1 MKAPTIF
8 INILSLASLYLA
20 VSCNEEE
27 QHDQTVSTILA
38 TIEQSSTRTALDGP
52 DADGVYKTI
61 WSSDDAIAVF
71 SGSNAASE
79 FKLTSG
85 ANTNTAEFEGNAASD
100 NMVAIYPY
108 SIVKG
113 RTGSTI
119 SVTLPEVQEYVSG
132 NIPQGAYP
140 MAAVSDGAVLPF
152 YNLCSVLRLRMFGE
166 LTVKS
171 ITFTPNDATVKTS
184 GNATVNAGD
193 KMLTM
198 SGDANSTVKLNC
210 ANGVKLTRTSTDF
223 LMAVPAQKYTGG
235 FTITI
240 STDQGA
246 VVKAVKSDVT
256 LSRSV
261 LYPIKAFE
269 CKIEQSKDNIVFDDA
284 NFKAYMIKNFDTDGD
299 GEISYEEALAITMID
314 VDTDN
319 IESLAGIEH
328 MANLTELNCEG
339 PFVMSG
345 YEPEEGRGKLK
356 TLDVSKNTKLT
367 KLYCGFNQFSS
378 LDLTSNV
385 LLERLRCAGNDLNN
399 LDVSK
404 NTELTR
410 LTAYNNHLSSIDV
423 SYNTKLEVID
433 LSNNQI
439 KSIDISKNESLATFN
454 CDDNLLTELDPS
466 NNQKLTNIY
475 CSNNNLSSINVR
487 KNQKLAKLV
496 IIGNSIPQI
505 DLRNNSELTHLF
517 CEKNKI
523 SELDLSNNTKLRQLT
538 VNDNSLSSLTVN
550 CCPEIKTLNANNNLI
565 KEMDIS
571 ELTSLSDFYCS
582 GNPLETLYVFDG
594 QIDALFEKE
603 IPSTT
608 KIVVKG
614 TEPGEDEVFTVTPTL
629 FDIDG
634 YEQDITM
641 TVTANISYSIDSQPE
656 WISKK
661 SDNSGVYTFTV
672 SANTTSSSRRGE
684 IIFKNANNS
693 FLTVTVKQRIQ
704 TYTSSDYSQDGQ
716 VTRIHSATVGKGIDV
731 VFVGDAFA
739 DKDQDL
745 FNKYVELGKE
755 AFFTEEPFRST
766 MNRFNIYRIGS
777 VSKNG
782 IITQEGGDTKFSA
795 QFGQG
800 TYVGG
805 DNNLVNS
812 FVKASIPSVDLT
824 KTIIFVIINKAKY
837 AGTCHM
843 FSNNQAVCYVP
854 LCRNENEYA
863 QTLRHEGCGHGFGK
877 LADEYF
883 YDSMGRIPDD
893 EVSELK
899 KWKGFAYGF
908 HENVDL
914 TSDPNTILWSKFISD
929 SRYSGK
935 VGVHEGGYTYP
946 YGVYRPTHNSIMR
959 YNTGGFNAP
968 SREAIY
974 KKIMKFSEGDAWT
987 YDYETFVAFD
997 APARSAK
1004 AVTRAAAQCAA
1015 VDKANFIPLAPPV
1028 MVMVDK

>member
-1 MKAPTIF
+1 MKASTIF

-27 QHDQTVSTILA
+27 QHGQTVRTILA

-71 SGSNAASE
+71 SGNNAASE

-132 NIPQGAYP
+132 NIPQGSYP
-140 MAAVSDGAVLPF
+140 MAAVSDGSVLPF
-152 YNLCSVLRLRMFGE
+152 YNLCSVLRLRMFGD
-166 LTVKS
+166 LTVNS

-198 SGDANSTVKLNC
+198 SGDAKSTVRLNC

-223 LMAVPAQKYTGG
+223 LMVVPAQKYTGG

-269 CKIEQSKDNIVFDDA
+269 CKIEQSKDNIVFEDA

-423 SYNTKLEVID
+423 SNNTKLEVID

-550 CCPEIKTLNANNNLI
+550 CCPEIEILNANNNLI

-571 ELTSLSDFYCS
+571 ELIALKYFDCIR
-582 GNPLETLYVFDG
+582 NPLETLYIFEG
-594 QIDALFEKE
+594 QIDALTEIN
-603 IPSTT
+603 IPSNT

-614 TEPGEDEVFTVTPTL
+614 SEDPDDPEDWAGKEFWHKSLGMRFTATWCGYCPMMATSFASAISQYPNRIELLNLHPTSSNLGFNGTSKLENIFKITSFPTGMIDYRSSIANYSNSNYTTKVILNAVKETESNYPVKTGISFSSSVSGNTLNLNVKLYIKEKGDYKVTAVLLEDNIIGYQNGGGNSYNHSGIARVAFTNITGDEVSTS
-629 FDIDG
+629 
-634 YEQDITM
+634 E
-641 TVTANISYSIDSQPE
+641 
-656 WISKK
+656 
-661 SDNSGVYTFTV
+661 DNKT
-672 SANTTSSSRRGE
+672 
-684 IIFKNANNS
+684 
-693 FLTVTVKQRIQ
+693 
-704 TYTSSDYSQDGQ
+704 
-716 VTRIHSATVGKGIDV
+716 
-731 VFVGDAFA
+731 
-739 DKDQDL
+739 
-745 FNKYVELGKE
+745 
-755 AFFTEEPFRST
+755 
-766 MNRFNIYRIGS
+766 
-777 VSKNG
+777 VSKNYTATIPSSCDKNNLRVLVYVLRQYG
-782 IITQEGGDTKFSA
+782 SQTIIRTADYGDYYVDNAISAAVGTTQDLVFSDGTVYGGNEDTKD
-795 QFGQG
+795 
-800 TYVGG
+800 GG
-805 DNNLVNS
+805 E
-812 FVKASIPSVDLT
+812 I
-824 KTIIFVIINKAKY
+824 
-837 AGTCHM
+837 
-843 FSNNQAVCYVP
+843 
-854 LCRNENEYA
+854 
-863 QTLRHEGCGHGFGK
+863 TLK
-877 LADEYF
+877 
-883 YDSMGRIPDD
+883 
-893 EVSELK
+893 
-899 KWKGFAYGF
+899 
-908 HENVDL
+908 
-914 TSDPNTILWSKFISD
+914 
-929 SRYSGK
+929 
-935 VGVHEGGYTYP
+935 
-946 YGVYRPTHNSIMR
+946 
-959 YNTGGFNAP
+959 
-968 SREAIY
+968 
-974 KKIMKFSEGDAWT
+974 
-987 YDYETFVAFD
+987 
-997 APARSAK
+997 
-1004 AVTRAAAQCAA
+1004 
-1015 VDKANFIPLAPPV
+1015 
-1028 MVMVDK
+1028 

>member
-1 MKAPTIF
+1 M
-8 INILSLASLYLA
+8 IL
-20 VSCNEEE
+20 
-27 QHDQTVSTILA
+27 T
-38 TIEQSSTRTALDGP
+38 
-52 DADGVYKTI
+52 
-61 WSSDDAIAVF
+61 
-71 SGSNAASE
+71 
-79 FKLTSG
+79 
-85 ANTNTAEFEGNAASD
+85 
-100 NMVAIYPY
+100 
-108 SIVKG
+108 
-113 RTGSTI
+113 
-119 SVTLPEVQEYVSG
+119 
-132 NIPQGAYP
+132 
-140 MAAVSDGAVLPF
+140 
-152 YNLCSVLRLRMFGE
+152 
-166 LTVKS
+166 
-171 ITFTPNDATVKTS
+171 
-184 GNATVNAGD
+184 
-193 KMLTM
+193 
-198 SGDANSTVKLNC
+198 
-210 ANGVKLTRTSTDF
+210 
-223 LMAVPAQKYTGG
+223 
-235 FTITI
+235 
-240 STDQGA
+240 
-246 VVKAVKSDVT
+246 
-256 LSRSV
+256 
-261 LYPIKAFE
+261 
-269 CKIEQSKDNIVFDDA
+269 
-284 NFKAYMIKNFDTDGD
+284 
-299 GEISYEEALAITMID
+299 
-314 VDTDN
+314 
-319 IESLAGIEH
+319 
-328 MANLTELNCEG
+328 
-339 PFVMSG
+339 
-345 YEPEEGRGKLK
+345 
-356 TLDVSKNTKLT
+356 
-367 KLYCGFNQFSS
+367 
-378 LDLTSNV
+378 
-385 LLERLRCAGNDLNN
+385 

-550 CCPEIKTLNANNNLI
+550 CCPEIEILNANNNLI

-571 ELTSLSDFYCS
+571 ELTSLFDFYCS

-594 QIDALFEKE
+594 QIDAINNKE

>member
-1 MKAPTIF
+1 MKASTIF

-27 QHDQTVSTILA
+27 QHGQTVRTIMA

-61 WSSDDAIAVF
+61 WSSGDAIAVF
-71 SGSNAASE
+71 SGNNAASE

-140 MAAVSDGAVLPF
+140 MAAVSGGAILPF

-171 ITFTPNDATVKTS
+171 ITFTPNDASTKAS
-184 GNATVNAGD
+184 GNATVNAAD

-198 SGDANSTVKLNC
+198 SSDAEATVKLNC
-210 ANGVKLTRTSTDF
+210 ANGVKLTGTNTDF
-223 LMAVPAQKYTGG
+223 LMVVPAQKYTGG

-240 STDQGA
+240 NTDQGA

-261 LYPIKAFE
+261 LYPIKTFE
-269 CKIEQSKDNIVFDDA
+269 CKIDHSKDNIVFEDA

-423 SYNTKLEVID
+423 SNNTKLEVID

-550 CCPEIKTLNANNNLI
+550 CCPEIEILNANNNLI

-571 ELTSLSDFYCS
+571 ELIALKYFDCIR
-582 GNPLETLYVFDG
+582 NPLETLYIFEG
-594 QIDALFEKE
+594 QIDALTEIN
-603 IPSTT
+603 IPSNT

-614 TEPGEDEVFTVTPTL
+614 SEDPDDPEDWAGKEFWHKSLGMRFTATWCGYCPMMATSFASAISQYPNRIELLNLHPTSSNLGFNGTSKLENIFKITSFPTGMIDYRSSIANYSNSNYTTKVILDAVKETESNYPVKTGISFSSSVSGNTLNLNVKLYIKEKGDYKVTAVLLEDN
-629 FDIDG
+629 IIG
-634 YEQDITM
+634 YQNGGGDNYNHSSIARVAITDIT
-641 TVTANISYSIDSQPE
+641 
-656 WISKK
+656 
-661 SDNSGVYTFTV
+661 
-672 SANTTSSSRRGE
+672 
-684 IIFKNANNS
+684 
-693 FLTVTVKQRIQ
+693 
-704 TYTSSDYSQDGQ
+704 
-716 VTRIHSATVGKGIDV
+716 
-731 VFVGDAFA
+731 GDAVSTSE
-739 DKDQDL
+739 D
-745 FNKYVELGKE
+745 NK
-755 AFFTEEPFRST
+755 T
-766 MNRFNIYRIGS
+766 
-777 VSKNG
+777 VSKNYTATIPSSCDKNNLRVLVYVLRQYG
-782 IITQEGGDTKFSA
+782 SQTIIRTADYGDYYVDNAISAAVGTTQDLVFSDGTVYGGNEDTKD
-795 QFGQG
+795 
-800 TYVGG
+800 GG
-805 DNNLVNS
+805 E
-812 FVKASIPSVDLT
+812 I
-824 KTIIFVIINKAKY
+824 
-837 AGTCHM
+837 
-843 FSNNQAVCYVP
+843 
-854 LCRNENEYA
+854 
-863 QTLRHEGCGHGFGK
+863 TLK
-877 LADEYF
+877 
-883 YDSMGRIPDD
+883 
-893 EVSELK
+893 
-899 KWKGFAYGF
+899 
-908 HENVDL
+908 
-914 TSDPNTILWSKFISD
+914 
-929 SRYSGK
+929 
-935 VGVHEGGYTYP
+935 
-946 YGVYRPTHNSIMR
+946 
-959 YNTGGFNAP
+959 
-968 SREAIY
+968 
-974 KKIMKFSEGDAWT
+974 
-987 YDYETFVAFD
+987 
-997 APARSAK
+997 
-1004 AVTRAAAQCAA
+1004 
-1015 VDKANFIPLAPPV
+1015 
-1028 MVMVDK
+1028 

>member
-1 MKAPTIF
+1 MKASTIF

-27 QHDQTVSTILA
+27 QHGQTVRTIMA

-71 SGSNAASE
+71 SGNNAASE

-171 ITFTPNDATVKTS
+171 ITFTPNDASTKAS
-184 GNATVNAGD
+184 GNATVNAAD

-198 SGDANSTVKLNC
+198 SSDAEATVKLNC

-223 LMAVPAQKYTGG
+223 LMVVPAQKYTGG

-240 STDQGA
+240 NTDQGA

-269 CKIEQSKDNIVFDDA
+269 CKIEQSKDNIVFEDA

-423 SYNTKLEVID
+423 NNNTKLEVID

-550 CCPEIKTLNANNNLI
+550 CCPEIEILNANNNLI

-571 ELTSLSDFYCS
+571 ELIALKYFDCIR
-582 GNPLETLYVFDG
+582 NPLETLYIFEG
-594 QIDALFEKE
+594 QIDALTEIN
-603 IPSTT
+603 IPSNT

-614 TEPGEDEVFTVTPTL
+614 SEDPDDPEDWAGKEFWHKSLGMRFTATWCGYCPMMATSFASAISQYPNRIELLNLHPTSSNLGFNGTSKLENIFKITSFPTGMIDYRSSIANYSNSNYTTKVILNAVKETESNYPVKTGISFSSSVSGNTLNLNVKLYIKEKGDYKVTAVLLEDNIIGYQNGGGNSYNHSGIARVAFTDITGDEVSTS
-629 FDIDG
+629 
-634 YEQDITM
+634 E
-641 TVTANISYSIDSQPE
+641 
-656 WISKK
+656 
-661 SDNSGVYTFTV
+661 DNKT
-672 SANTTSSSRRGE
+672 
-684 IIFKNANNS
+684 
-693 FLTVTVKQRIQ
+693 
-704 TYTSSDYSQDGQ
+704 
-716 VTRIHSATVGKGIDV
+716 
-731 VFVGDAFA
+731 
-739 DKDQDL
+739 
-745 FNKYVELGKE
+745 
-755 AFFTEEPFRST
+755 
-766 MNRFNIYRIGS
+766 
-777 VSKNG
+777 VSKNYTAT
-782 IITQEGGDTKFSA
+782 IPSSCDK
-795 QFGQG
+795 
-800 TYVGG
+800 
-805 DNNLVNS
+805 NNLRVLVYVLRQYGS
-812 FVKASIPSVDLT
+812 Q
-824 KTIIFVIINKAKY
+824 TIIRTDNYGDYYVDN
-837 AGTCHM
+837 
-843 FSNNQAVCYVP
+843 AV
-854 LCRNENEYA
+854 
-863 QTLRHEGCGHGFGK
+863 
-877 LADEYF
+877 
-883 YDSMGRIPDD
+883 S
-893 EVSELK
+893 
-899 KWKGFAYGF
+899 
-908 HENVDL
+908 
-914 TSDPNTILWSKFISD
+914 
-929 SRYSGK
+929 
-935 VGVHEGGYTYP
+935 
-946 YGVYRPTHNSIMR
+946 
-959 YNTGGFNAP
+959 
-968 SREAIY
+968 
-974 KKIMKFSEGDAWT
+974 
-987 YDYETFVAFD
+987 
-997 APARSAK
+997 
-1004 AVTRAAAQCAA
+1004 AA
-1015 VDKANFIPLAPPV
+1015 VGTTQDLVFSDGTIYGGNEGMKDGGEITL
-1028 MVMVDK
+1028 K

>member
-1 MKAPTIF
+1 MKASTIF

-27 QHDQTVSTILA
+27 QHGQTVRTIMA

-71 SGSNAASE
+71 SGNNAASE

-119 SVTLPEVQEYVSG
+119 SVTLPEVQEYVNG
-132 NIPQGAYP
+132 NIPQGSYP

-171 ITFTPNDATVKTS
+171 ITFTPNDASTKAS
-184 GNATVNAGD
+184 GNATVNAAD

-198 SGDANSTVKLNC
+198 SSDAEATVKLNC

-223 LMAVPAQKYTGG
+223 LMVVPAQKYTGG

-269 CKIEQSKDNIVFDDA
+269 CKIEQSKDNIVFEDA

-423 SYNTKLEVID
+423 SNNTKLEVID

-550 CCPEIKTLNANNNLI
+550 CCPEIEILNANNNYI

-571 ELTSLSDFYCS
+571 ELIALKYFDCIR
-582 GNPLETLYVFDG
+582 NPLETLYIFEG
-594 QIDALFEKE
+594 QIDALTEIN
-603 IPSTT
+603 IPSNT

-614 TEPGEDEVFTVTPTL
+614 SEDPDDPEDWAGKEFWHKSLGMRFTATWCGYCPNLATSFAKAISQYPNKIEMLNLHPTSSNLGFSGTSKLGNIFRITGYPTGMIDYRNSIANYTSNDYTARLIVNAAKETESNYPTKTGISFTSSVSGSKLNLNVKLYIKEKGDYKVTAVLVEDN
-629 FDIDG
+629 IIG
-634 YEQDITM
+634 YQNGGGDSYNHSSIARVALSDITGDTFSTTADNK
-641 TVTANISYSIDSQPE
+641 TVEKNYSVTIPSSYNKDNLKILVYVLKQYGSQPIIRTANYGDYYV
-656 WISKK
+656 
-661 SDNSGVYTFTV
+661 DNAT
-672 SANTTSSSRRGE
+672 SAAIGTTKDLIFADGSTYGGNEDTKDGGE
-684 IIFKNANNS
+684 I
-693 FLTVTVKQRIQ
+693 
-704 TYTSSDYSQDGQ
+704 
-716 VTRIHSATVGKGIDV
+716 
-731 VFVGDAFA
+731 
-739 DKDQDL
+739 
-745 FNKYVELGKE
+745 
-755 AFFTEEPFRST
+755 
-766 MNRFNIYRIGS
+766 
-777 VSKNG
+777 
-782 IITQEGGDTKFSA
+782 
-795 QFGQG
+795 
-800 TYVGG
+800 
-805 DNNLVNS
+805 
-812 FVKASIPSVDLT
+812 
-824 KTIIFVIINKAKY
+824 
-837 AGTCHM
+837 
-843 FSNNQAVCYVP
+843 
-854 LCRNENEYA
+854 
-863 QTLRHEGCGHGFGK
+863 TLK
-877 LADEYF
+877 
-883 YDSMGRIPDD
+883 
-893 EVSELK
+893 
-899 KWKGFAYGF
+899 
-908 HENVDL
+908 
-914 TSDPNTILWSKFISD
+914 
-929 SRYSGK
+929 
-935 VGVHEGGYTYP
+935 
-946 YGVYRPTHNSIMR
+946 
-959 YNTGGFNAP
+959 
-968 SREAIY
+968 
-974 KKIMKFSEGDAWT
+974 
-987 YDYETFVAFD
+987 
-997 APARSAK
+997 
-1004 AVTRAAAQCAA
+1004 
-1015 VDKANFIPLAPPV
+1015 
-1028 MVMVDK
+1028 

>member
-119 SVTLPEVQEYVSG
+119 SVILPEVQEYVSG

-198 SGDANSTVKLNC
+198 SGDAKSTVRLNC

-223 LMAVPAQKYTGG
+223 LMVVPAQKYTGG

-240 STDQGA
+240 STDQGV

-269 CKIEQSKDNIVFDDA
+269 CKIEQSKDNIVFEDA

-423 SYNTKLEVID
+423 SNNTKLEVID

-550 CCPEIKTLNANNNLI
+550 CCPEIEILNANNNLI

-571 ELTSLSDFYCS
+571 ELIALKYFDCIR
-582 GNPLETLYVFDG
+582 NPLETLYIFEG
-594 QIDALFEKE
+594 QIDALTEIN
-603 IPSTT
+603 IPSNT

-614 TEPGEDEVFTVTPTL
+614 SEDPDDPEDWAGKEFWHKSLGMRFTATWCGYCPNMATSFAKAISQYPNKIEMLNLHPTSSNLGFSGTSKLENIFRITGYPTGMIDYRNSIANYTSNDYTARLIVNAAKGTESNYPTKTGISFTSSVSGSKLNLNVKLYIKEKGDYKVTAVLVEDN
-629 FDIDG
+629 IIG
-634 YEQDITM
+634 YQNGGGDNYNHSSIARVAITDIT
-641 TVTANISYSIDSQPE
+641 
-656 WISKK
+656 
-661 SDNSGVYTFTV
+661 
-672 SANTTSSSRRGE
+672 
-684 IIFKNANNS
+684 
-693 FLTVTVKQRIQ
+693 
-704 TYTSSDYSQDGQ
+704 
-716 VTRIHSATVGKGIDV
+716 
-731 VFVGDAFA
+731 GDAVSTSE
-739 DKDQDL
+739 D
-745 FNKYVELGKE
+745 NK
-755 AFFTEEPFRST
+755 T
-766 MNRFNIYRIGS
+766 
-777 VSKNG
+777 VSKNYTATIPSSCDKNNLRVLVYVLRQYG
-782 IITQEGGDTKFSA
+782 SQTIIRTADYGDYYVDNAISAAVGTTQDLVFSDGTVYGGNEDTKD
-795 QFGQG
+795 
-800 TYVGG
+800 GG
-805 DNNLVNS
+805 E
-812 FVKASIPSVDLT
+812 I
-824 KTIIFVIINKAKY
+824 
-837 AGTCHM
+837 
-843 FSNNQAVCYVP
+843 
-854 LCRNENEYA
+854 
-863 QTLRHEGCGHGFGK
+863 TLK
-877 LADEYF
+877 
-883 YDSMGRIPDD
+883 
-893 EVSELK
+893 
-899 KWKGFAYGF
+899 
-908 HENVDL
+908 
-914 TSDPNTILWSKFISD
+914 
-929 SRYSGK
+929 
-935 VGVHEGGYTYP
+935 
-946 YGVYRPTHNSIMR
+946 
-959 YNTGGFNAP
+959 
-968 SREAIY
+968 
-974 KKIMKFSEGDAWT
+974 
-987 YDYETFVAFD
+987 
-997 APARSAK
+997 
-1004 AVTRAAAQCAA
+1004 
-1015 VDKANFIPLAPPV
+1015 
-1028 MVMVDK
+1028 

>member
-27 QHDQTVSTILA
+27 QHGQTVRTILA

-132 NIPQGAYP
+132 NIPQGSYP

-152 YNLCSVLRLRMFGE
+152 YNLCSVLRLRMFGD
-166 LTVKS
+166 LTVNS

-193 KMLTM
+193 KILTM
-198 SGDANSTVKLNC
+198 SGDAKSTVRLNC

-223 LMAVPAQKYTGG
+223 LMVVPAQKYTGG

-269 CKIEQSKDNIVFDDA
+269 CKIEQSKDNIVFEDA

-423 SYNTKLEVID
+423 SNNTKLEVID

-550 CCPEIKTLNANNNLI
+550 CCPEIEILNANNNLI

-571 ELTSLSDFYCS
+571 ELIALKYFDCIR
-582 GNPLETLYVFDG
+582 NPLETLYIFEG
-594 QIDALFEKE
+594 QIDALTEIN
-603 IPSTT
+603 IPSNT

-614 TEPGEDEVFTVTPTL
+614 SEDPDDPEDWAGKEFWHKSLGMRFTATWCGYCPMMATSFASAISQYPNRIELLNLHPTSSNLGFNGTSKLENIFKITSFPTGMIDYRSSIANYSNSNYTTKVILNAVKETESNYPVKTGISFSSSVSGNTLNLNVKLYIKEKGDYKVTAVLLEDNIIGYQNGGGNSYNHSGIARVAFTDITGDEVSTS
-629 FDIDG
+629 
-634 YEQDITM
+634 E
-641 TVTANISYSIDSQPE
+641 
-656 WISKK
+656 
-661 SDNSGVYTFTV
+661 DNKT
-672 SANTTSSSRRGE
+672 
-684 IIFKNANNS
+684 
-693 FLTVTVKQRIQ
+693 
-704 TYTSSDYSQDGQ
+704 
-716 VTRIHSATVGKGIDV
+716 
-731 VFVGDAFA
+731 
-739 DKDQDL
+739 
-745 FNKYVELGKE
+745 
-755 AFFTEEPFRST
+755 
-766 MNRFNIYRIGS
+766 
-777 VSKNG
+777 VSKNYTATIPSSCDKNNLRVLVYVLRQYG
-782 IITQEGGDTKFSA
+782 SQTIIRTADYGDYYVDNAISAAVGTTQDLVFSDGTVYGGNEDTKD
-795 QFGQG
+795 
-800 TYVGG
+800 GG
-805 DNNLVNS
+805 E
-812 FVKASIPSVDLT
+812 I
-824 KTIIFVIINKAKY
+824 
-837 AGTCHM
+837 
-843 FSNNQAVCYVP
+843 
-854 LCRNENEYA
+854 
-863 QTLRHEGCGHGFGK
+863 TLK
-877 LADEYF
+877 
-883 YDSMGRIPDD
+883 
-893 EVSELK
+893 
-899 KWKGFAYGF
+899 
-908 HENVDL
+908 
-914 TSDPNTILWSKFISD
+914 
-929 SRYSGK
+929 
-935 VGVHEGGYTYP
+935 
-946 YGVYRPTHNSIMR
+946 
-959 YNTGGFNAP
+959 
-968 SREAIY
+968 
-974 KKIMKFSEGDAWT
+974 
-987 YDYETFVAFD
+987 
-997 APARSAK
+997 
-1004 AVTRAAAQCAA
+1004 
-1015 VDKANFIPLAPPV
+1015 
-1028 MVMVDK
+1028 

>member
-1 MKAPTIF
+1 MKASTIF

-198 SGDANSTVKLNC
+198 SGDAKSTVRLNC

-223 LMAVPAQKYTGG
+223 LMVVPAQKYTGG

-240 STDQGA
+240 NTDQGA

-261 LYPIKAFE
+261 LYPVKTFE
-269 CKIEQSKDNIVFDDA
+269 CKIDHSKDNIVFEDA

-423 SYNTKLEVID
+423 SNNTKLEVID

-550 CCPEIKTLNANNNLI
+550 CCPEIEILNANNNLI

-571 ELTSLSDFYCS
+571 ELIALKYFDCIR
-582 GNPLETLYVFDG
+582 NPLETLYIFEG
-594 QIDALFEKE
+594 QIDALTEIN
-603 IPSTT
+603 IPSNT

-614 TEPGEDEVFTVTPTL
+614 SEDPDDPEDWAGKEFWHKSLGMRFTATWCGYCPNLATGFAKAVSQYPNKIEQLNLHPTSSNLGFSGTSALSNIFNVTGYPTGMIDYRSRIGNYASDYAATLVVGAVKETEKNYPVKTGISFSSSVSGSTVNLNVKLYIKEKGDYKVTAVLLEDN
-629 FDIDG
+629 IIG
-634 YEQDITM
+634 YQNGGGDSYNHSNIARVAFSDIT
-641 TVTANISYSIDSQPE
+641 
-656 WISKK
+656 
-661 SDNSGVYTFTV
+661 
-672 SANTTSSSRRGE
+672 
-684 IIFKNANNS
+684 
-693 FLTVTVKQRIQ
+693 
-704 TYTSSDYSQDGQ
+704 
-716 VTRIHSATVGKGIDV
+716 
-731 VFVGDAFA
+731 GDAVSTSE
-739 DKDQDL
+739 D
-745 FNKYVELGKE
+745 NK
-755 AFFTEEPFRST
+755 T
-766 MNRFNIYRIGS
+766 
-777 VSKNG
+777 VSKNYTATIPSSCDKNNLRVLVYVLRQYG
-782 IITQEGGDTKFSA
+782 SQTIIRTADYGDYYVDNAISAAVGTTQDLVFSDGTVYGGNEDTKD
-795 QFGQG
+795 
-800 TYVGG
+800 GG
-805 DNNLVNS
+805 E
-812 FVKASIPSVDLT
+812 I
-824 KTIIFVIINKAKY
+824 
-837 AGTCHM
+837 
-843 FSNNQAVCYVP
+843 
-854 LCRNENEYA
+854 
-863 QTLRHEGCGHGFGK
+863 TLK
-877 LADEYF
+877 
-883 YDSMGRIPDD
+883 
-893 EVSELK
+893 
-899 KWKGFAYGF
+899 
-908 HENVDL
+908 
-914 TSDPNTILWSKFISD
+914 
-929 SRYSGK
+929 
-935 VGVHEGGYTYP
+935 
-946 YGVYRPTHNSIMR
+946 
-959 YNTGGFNAP
+959 
-968 SREAIY
+968 
-974 KKIMKFSEGDAWT
+974 
-987 YDYETFVAFD
+987 
-997 APARSAK
+997 
-1004 AVTRAAAQCAA
+1004 
-1015 VDKANFIPLAPPV
+1015 
-1028 MVMVDK
+1028 

>member
-1 MKAPTIF
+1 MKASTIF

-27 QHDQTVSTILA
+27 QHGQTVRTIMA

-132 NIPQGAYP
+132 NIPQGSYP
-140 MAAVSDGAVLPF
+140 MAAVSDGAILPF

-171 ITFTPNDATVKTS
+171 ITFTPNDASTKAS
-184 GNATVNAGD
+184 GNATVNAAD

-198 SGDANSTVKLNC
+198 SSDAEATVKLNC

-223 LMAVPAQKYTGG
+223 LMVVPAQKYTGG

-240 STDQGA
+240 NTDQGA

-261 LYPIKAFE
+261 LYPIKTFE
-269 CKIEQSKDNIVFDDA
+269 CKIDHSKDNIVFEDA

-423 SYNTKLEVID
+423 SNNTKLEVID

-550 CCPEIKTLNANNNLI
+550 CCPEIEILNANNNLI

-571 ELTSLSDFYCS
+571 ELIALKYFDCIR
-582 GNPLETLYVFDG
+582 NPLETLYIFEG
-594 QIDALFEKE
+594 QIDALTEIN
-603 IPSTT
+603 IPSNT

-614 TEPGEDEVFTVTPTL
+614 SEDPDDPEDWAGKEFWHKSLGMRFTATWCGYCPMMATSFASAISQYPNRIELLNLHPTSSNLGFNGTSKLENIFKITSFPTGMIDYRSSIANYSNSNYTTKVILNAVKETESNYPVKTGISFSSSVSGNTLNLNVKLYIKEKGDYKVTAVLLEDNIIGYQNGGGNSYNHSGIARVAFTDITGDEVSTS
-629 FDIDG
+629 
-634 YEQDITM
+634 E
-641 TVTANISYSIDSQPE
+641 
-656 WISKK
+656 
-661 SDNSGVYTFTV
+661 DNKT
-672 SANTTSSSRRGE
+672 
-684 IIFKNANNS
+684 
-693 FLTVTVKQRIQ
+693 
-704 TYTSSDYSQDGQ
+704 
-716 VTRIHSATVGKGIDV
+716 
-731 VFVGDAFA
+731 
-739 DKDQDL
+739 
-745 FNKYVELGKE
+745 
-755 AFFTEEPFRST
+755 
-766 MNRFNIYRIGS
+766 
-777 VSKNG
+777 VSKNYTAT
-782 IITQEGGDTKFSA
+782 IPSSCDK
-795 QFGQG
+795 
-800 TYVGG
+800 
-805 DNNLVNS
+805 NNLRVLVYVLRQYGS
-812 FVKASIPSVDLT
+812 Q
-824 KTIIFVIINKAKY
+824 TIIRTDNYGDYYVDN
-837 AGTCHM
+837 
-843 FSNNQAVCYVP
+843 AV
-854 LCRNENEYA
+854 
-863 QTLRHEGCGHGFGK
+863 
-877 LADEYF
+877 
-883 YDSMGRIPDD
+883 S
-893 EVSELK
+893 
-899 KWKGFAYGF
+899 
-908 HENVDL
+908 
-914 TSDPNTILWSKFISD
+914 
-929 SRYSGK
+929 
-935 VGVHEGGYTYP
+935 
-946 YGVYRPTHNSIMR
+946 
-959 YNTGGFNAP
+959 
-968 SREAIY
+968 
-974 KKIMKFSEGDAWT
+974 
-987 YDYETFVAFD
+987 
-997 APARSAK
+997 
-1004 AVTRAAAQCAA
+1004 AA
-1015 VDKANFIPLAPPV
+1015 VGTTQDLVFSDGTIYGGNEGMKDGGEITL
-1028 MVMVDK
+1028 K

>member
-198 SGDANSTVKLNC
+198 SGDAKSTVKLNC

-223 LMAVPAQKYTGG
+223 LMVVPAQKYTGG

-269 CKIEQSKDNIVFDDA
+269 CKIEQSKDNIVFEDA

-423 SYNTKLEVID
+423 SNNTKLEVID

-550 CCPEIKTLNANNNLI
+550 CCPEIEILNANNNLI

-571 ELTSLSDFYCS
+571 ELIALKYFDCIR
-582 GNPLETLYVFDG
+582 NPLETLYIFEG
-594 QIDALFEKE
+594 QIDALTEIN
-603 IPSTT
+603 IPSNT

-614 TEPGEDEVFTVTPTL
+614 SEEPDDPEEWANKEFWHKSLGMKFTATWCGYCPNLATSFAKAISQYPNKIEMLNLHPTSSNLGFSGTSKLENIFRITGYPTGMIDYRNSIANYTSNDYTARLIVNAAKETESNYPTKTGISFTSSVSGSKLNLNVKLYIKEKGDYKVTAVLLEDN
-629 FDIDG
+629 IIG
-634 YEQDITM
+634 YQNGGGDNYNHSSIARVAISDIT
-641 TVTANISYSIDSQPE
+641 
-656 WISKK
+656 
-661 SDNSGVYTFTV
+661 
-672 SANTTSSSRRGE
+672 
-684 IIFKNANNS
+684 
-693 FLTVTVKQRIQ
+693 
-704 TYTSSDYSQDGQ
+704 
-716 VTRIHSATVGKGIDV
+716 
-731 VFVGDAFA
+731 GDAVSTSE
-739 DKDQDL
+739 D
-745 FNKYVELGKE
+745 NK
-755 AFFTEEPFRST
+755 T
-766 MNRFNIYRIGS
+766 
-777 VSKNG
+777 VSKNYTATIPSSCDKNNLRVLVYVLRQYG
-782 IITQEGGDTKFSA
+782 SQTIIRTADYGDYYVDNAISAAVGTTQDLVFSDGTIYGGNEDTKD
-795 QFGQG
+795 
-800 TYVGG
+800 GG
-805 DNNLVNS
+805 E
-812 FVKASIPSVDLT
+812 I
-824 KTIIFVIINKAKY
+824 
-837 AGTCHM
+837 
-843 FSNNQAVCYVP
+843 
-854 LCRNENEYA
+854 
-863 QTLRHEGCGHGFGK
+863 TLK
-877 LADEYF
+877 
-883 YDSMGRIPDD
+883 
-893 EVSELK
+893 
-899 KWKGFAYGF
+899 
-908 HENVDL
+908 
-914 TSDPNTILWSKFISD
+914 
-929 SRYSGK
+929 
-935 VGVHEGGYTYP
+935 
-946 YGVYRPTHNSIMR
+946 
-959 YNTGGFNAP
+959 
-968 SREAIY
+968 
-974 KKIMKFSEGDAWT
+974 
-987 YDYETFVAFD
+987 
-997 APARSAK
+997 
-1004 AVTRAAAQCAA
+1004 
-1015 VDKANFIPLAPPV
+1015 
-1028 MVMVDK
+1028 

>member
-1 MKAPTIF
+1 MKLLNIF
-8 INILSLASLYLA
+8 TNILVLSSMA
-20 VSCNEEE
+20 VSVACNETEE
-27 QHDQTVSTILA
+27 RGSEARTINA
-38 TIEQSSTRTALDGP
+38 VIVQPDTRTSLNGP
-52 DADGVYKTI
+52 DANGVYKTV
-61 WSSDDAIAVF
+61 WSPGDQIMVF
-71 SGSNAASE
+71 SGDLACRYIL
-79 FKLTSG
+79 KSG
-85 ANTNTAEFEGNAASD
+85 ENTNKGVFEGYGNSED
-100 NMVAIYPY
+100 LVAVYPL
-108 SIVKG
+108 SIG
-113 RTGSTI
+113 FSRTGATI
-119 SVTLPEVQEYVSG
+119 EVGLPEVQEYVSG
-132 NIPQGAYP
+132 NIPLGAYP
-140 MAAVSDGAVLPF
+140 MLGIYGDETFSF
-152 YNLCSVLRLRMFGE
+152 RNLCSVLKVPMFGDA
-166 LTVKS
+166 TVKS
-171 ITFTPNDATVKTS
+171 ITFTPN
-184 GNATVNAGD
+184 NAGV
-193 KMLTM
+193 KA
-198 SGDANSTVKLNC
+198 SGKAVINVNSTQLEMDDNSKPSVKLDC
-210 ANGVKLTRTSTDF
+210 PDVKLSAQPTDF
-223 LMAVPAQKYTGG
+223 HFVVPAQIYPGG
-235 FTITI
+235 FTLTI
-240 STDQGA
+240 ATDKGD
-246 VVKAVKSDVT
+246 VVKTLKSDIT
-256 LSRSV
+256 LDRSV
-261 LYPIKAFE
+261 LYPIEAFE
-269 CKIEQSKDNIVFDDA
+269 CKIDSKENIIFEDA
-284 NFKAYMIKNFDTDGD
+284 NFKAYLVANFDTDGD

-356 TLDVSKNTKLT
+356 TLDVSKNTKLR

-550 CCPEIKTLNANNNLI
+550 CCPEIEILNANNNLI

-614 TEPGEDEVFTVTPTL
+614 TEPGEDEVFTVTPTQ

-672 SANTTSSSRRGE
+672 SANTTSSSRSGE
-684 IIFKNANNS
+684 IIFKNVNNS

-745 FNKYVELGKE
+745 FNKYVKLGKE

-766 MNRFNIYRIGS
+766 KNRFNIYRIGS

-782 IITQEGGDTKFSA
+782 IIAQEGGDTKFSA

>member
-198 SGDANSTVKLNC
+198 SGDAKSTVKLNC

-223 LMAVPAQKYTGG
+223 LMVVPAQKYTGG

-240 STDQGA
+240 NTDQGA

-261 LYPIKAFE
+261 LYPIKTFE
-269 CKIEQSKDNIVFDDA
+269 CKIDHSKDNIVFEDA

-423 SYNTKLEVID
+423 SNNTKLEVID

-550 CCPEIKTLNANNNLI
+550 CCPEIEILNANNNLI

-571 ELTSLSDFYCS
+571 ELIALKYFDCIR
-582 GNPLETLYVFDG
+582 NPLETLYIFEG
-594 QIDALFEKE
+594 QIDALTEIN
-603 IPSTT
+603 IPSNT

-614 TEPGEDEVFTVTPTL
+614 SEDPDDPEDWAGKEFWHKSLGMRFTATWCGYCPNLATGFAKAVSQYPNKIEQLNLHPASSNLGFSGTSALSNIFNVTGYPTGMIDYRSRIGNYASDDAATLVVDAVKETEKNYPVKTGISFSSSVSGSTLNLNVKLYIKEKGDYKVTAVLLEDN
-629 FDIDG
+629 IIG
-634 YEQDITM
+634 YQNGGGDNYNHSSIARVAITDIT
-641 TVTANISYSIDSQPE
+641 
-656 WISKK
+656 
-661 SDNSGVYTFTV
+661 
-672 SANTTSSSRRGE
+672 
-684 IIFKNANNS
+684 
-693 FLTVTVKQRIQ
+693 
-704 TYTSSDYSQDGQ
+704 
-716 VTRIHSATVGKGIDV
+716 
-731 VFVGDAFA
+731 GDAVSTSE
-739 DKDQDL
+739 D
-745 FNKYVELGKE
+745 NK
-755 AFFTEEPFRST
+755 T
-766 MNRFNIYRIGS
+766 
-777 VSKNG
+777 VSKNYTATIPSSCDKNNLRVLVYVLRQYG
-782 IITQEGGDTKFSA
+782 SQTIIRTADYGDYYVDNAISAAVGTTQDLVFSDGTVYGGNEDTKD
-795 QFGQG
+795 
-800 TYVGG
+800 GG
-805 DNNLVNS
+805 E
-812 FVKASIPSVDLT
+812 I
-824 KTIIFVIINKAKY
+824 
-837 AGTCHM
+837 
-843 FSNNQAVCYVP
+843 
-854 LCRNENEYA
+854 
-863 QTLRHEGCGHGFGK
+863 TLK
-877 LADEYF
+877 
-883 YDSMGRIPDD
+883 
-893 EVSELK
+893 
-899 KWKGFAYGF
+899 
-908 HENVDL
+908 
-914 TSDPNTILWSKFISD
+914 
-929 SRYSGK
+929 
-935 VGVHEGGYTYP
+935 
-946 YGVYRPTHNSIMR
+946 
-959 YNTGGFNAP
+959 
-968 SREAIY
+968 
-974 KKIMKFSEGDAWT
+974 
-987 YDYETFVAFD
+987 
-997 APARSAK
+997 
-1004 AVTRAAAQCAA
+1004 
-1015 VDKANFIPLAPPV
+1015 
-1028 MVMVDK
+1028 

>member
-1 MKAPTIF
+1 MKASTIF

-27 QHDQTVSTILA
+27 QHGQTVRTIMA

-71 SGSNAASE
+71 SGNNAASE

-132 NIPQGAYP
+132 NIPQGSYP
-140 MAAVSDGAVLPF
+140 MAAVSDGAILPF

-171 ITFTPNDATVKTS
+171 ITFTPNDASTKAS
-184 GNATVNAGD
+184 GNATVNAAD

-198 SGDANSTVKLNC
+198 SSDAEATVKLNC

-223 LMAVPAQKYTGG
+223 LMVVPAQKYTGG

-240 STDQGA
+240 NTDQGA

-261 LYPIKAFE
+261 LYPIKTFE
-269 CKIEQSKDNIVFDDA
+269 CKIDHSKDNIVFEDA

-423 SYNTKLEVID
+423 SNNTKLEVID

-550 CCPEIKTLNANNNLI
+550 CCPEIEILNANNNLI

-571 ELTSLSDFYCS
+571 ELIALKYFDCIR
-582 GNPLETLYVFDG
+582 NPLETLYIFEG
-594 QIDALFEKE
+594 QIDALTEIN
-603 IPSTT
+603 IPSNT

-614 TEPGEDEVFTVTPTL
+614 SEDPDDPEDWAGKEFWHKSLGMRFTATWCGYCPNLATGFAKAVSQYPNKIEQLNLHPASSNLGFSGTSALSNIFNVTGYPTGMIDYRSRIGNYASDDAATLVVDAVKETEKNYPVKTGISFSSSVSGSTLNLNVKLYIKEKGDYKVTAVLLEDN
-629 FDIDG
+629 IIG
-634 YEQDITM
+634 YQNGGGDNYNHSSIARVAITDIT
-641 TVTANISYSIDSQPE
+641 
-656 WISKK
+656 
-661 SDNSGVYTFTV
+661 
-672 SANTTSSSRRGE
+672 
-684 IIFKNANNS
+684 
-693 FLTVTVKQRIQ
+693 
-704 TYTSSDYSQDGQ
+704 
-716 VTRIHSATVGKGIDV
+716 
-731 VFVGDAFA
+731 GDAVSTSE
-739 DKDQDL
+739 D
-745 FNKYVELGKE
+745 NK
-755 AFFTEEPFRST
+755 T
-766 MNRFNIYRIGS
+766 
-777 VSKNG
+777 VSKNYTATIPSSCDKNNLRVLVYVLRQYG
-782 IITQEGGDTKFSA
+782 SQTIIRTANYGDYYVDNATSAAIGTTKDLIFADGSTYGGNEDTKD
-795 QFGQG
+795 
-800 TYVGG
+800 GG
-805 DNNLVNS
+805 E
-812 FVKASIPSVDLT
+812 I
-824 KTIIFVIINKAKY
+824 
-837 AGTCHM
+837 
-843 FSNNQAVCYVP
+843 
-854 LCRNENEYA
+854 
-863 QTLRHEGCGHGFGK
+863 TLK
-877 LADEYF
+877 
-883 YDSMGRIPDD
+883 
-893 EVSELK
+893 
-899 KWKGFAYGF
+899 
-908 HENVDL
+908 
-914 TSDPNTILWSKFISD
+914 
-929 SRYSGK
+929 
-935 VGVHEGGYTYP
+935 
-946 YGVYRPTHNSIMR
+946 
-959 YNTGGFNAP
+959 
-968 SREAIY
+968 
-974 KKIMKFSEGDAWT
+974 
-987 YDYETFVAFD
+987 
-997 APARSAK
+997 
-1004 AVTRAAAQCAA
+1004 
-1015 VDKANFIPLAPPV
+1015 
-1028 MVMVDK
+1028 

>member
-171 ITFTPNDATVKTS
+171 ITFTPNDASTKAS
-184 GNATVNAGD
+184 GNATVNAAD
-193 KMLTM
+193 KMMTM
-198 SGDANSTVKLNC
+198 SSDAEATVKLNC

-223 LMAVPAQKYTGG
+223 LMVVPAQKYTGG

-240 STDQGA
+240 NTDQGA

-261 LYPIKAFE
+261 LYPIKTFE
-269 CKIEQSKDNIVFDDA
+269 CKIDHSKDNIVFEDA

-423 SYNTKLEVID
+423 SNNTKLEVID

-550 CCPEIKTLNANNNLI
+550 CCPEIEILNANNNLI

-571 ELTSLSDFYCS
+571 ELIALKYFDCIR
-582 GNPLETLYVFDG
+582 NPLETLYIFEG
-594 QIDALFEKE
+594 QIDALTEIN
-603 IPSTT
+603 IPSNT

-614 TEPGEDEVFTVTPTL
+614 SEDPDDPEDWAGKEFWHKSLGMRFTATWCGYCPNLATGFAKAVSQYPNKIEQLNLHPASSNLGFSGTSALSNIFNVTGYPTGMIDYRSRIGNYASDDAATLVVDAVKETEKNYPVKTGISFSSSVSGSTLNLNVKLYIKEKGDYKVTAVLLEDN
-629 FDIDG
+629 IIG
-634 YEQDITM
+634 YQNGGGDNYNHSSIARVAITDIT
-641 TVTANISYSIDSQPE
+641 
-656 WISKK
+656 
-661 SDNSGVYTFTV
+661 
-672 SANTTSSSRRGE
+672 
-684 IIFKNANNS
+684 
-693 FLTVTVKQRIQ
+693 
-704 TYTSSDYSQDGQ
+704 
-716 VTRIHSATVGKGIDV
+716 
-731 VFVGDAFA
+731 GDAVSTSE
-739 DKDQDL
+739 D
-745 FNKYVELGKE
+745 NK
-755 AFFTEEPFRST
+755 T
-766 MNRFNIYRIGS
+766 
-777 VSKNG
+777 VSKNYTATIPSSCDKNNLRVLVYVLRQYG
-782 IITQEGGDTKFSA
+782 SQTIIRTADYGDYYVDNAISAAVGTTQDLVFSDGTVYGGNEDTKD
-795 QFGQG
+795 
-800 TYVGG
+800 GG
-805 DNNLVNS
+805 E
-812 FVKASIPSVDLT
+812 I
-824 KTIIFVIINKAKY
+824 
-837 AGTCHM
+837 
-843 FSNNQAVCYVP
+843 
-854 LCRNENEYA
+854 
-863 QTLRHEGCGHGFGK
+863 TLK
-877 LADEYF
+877 
-883 YDSMGRIPDD
+883 
-893 EVSELK
+893 
-899 KWKGFAYGF
+899 
-908 HENVDL
+908 
-914 TSDPNTILWSKFISD
+914 
-929 SRYSGK
+929 
-935 VGVHEGGYTYP
+935 
-946 YGVYRPTHNSIMR
+946 
-959 YNTGGFNAP
+959 
-968 SREAIY
+968 
-974 KKIMKFSEGDAWT
+974 
-987 YDYETFVAFD
+987 
-997 APARSAK
+997 
-1004 AVTRAAAQCAA
+1004 
-1015 VDKANFIPLAPPV
+1015 
-1028 MVMVDK
+1028 

>member
-1 MKAPTIF
+1 MKASTIF

-71 SGSNAASE
+71 SGNNAASE

-171 ITFTPNDATVKTS
+171 ITFTPNDASTKAS
-184 GNATVNAGD
+184 GNATVNAAD

-198 SGDANSTVKLNC
+198 SSDAEATVKLNC

-223 LMAVPAQKYTGG
+223 LMVVPAQKYTGG

-269 CKIEQSKDNIVFDDA
+269 CKIEQSKDNIVFEDA

-423 SYNTKLEVID
+423 SNNTKLEVID

-439 KSIDISKNESLATFN
+439 KSIDISNNESLATFN

-550 CCPEIKTLNANNNLI
+550 CCPEIEILNANNNLI

-571 ELTSLSDFYCS
+571 ELIALKYFDCIR
-582 GNPLETLYVFDG
+582 NPLETLYIFEG
-594 QIDALFEKE
+594 QIDALTEIN
-603 IPSTT
+603 IPSNT

-614 TEPGEDEVFTVTPTL
+614 SEDPDDPEDWAGKEFWHKSLGMRFTATWCGYCPMMATSFASAISQYPNRIELLNLHPTSSNLGFNGTSKLENIFKITSFPTGMIDYRSSIANYSNSNYTTKVILNAVKETESNYPVKTGISFSSSVSGNTLNLNVKLYIKEKGDYKVTAVLLEDNIIGYQNGGGNSYNHSGIARVAFTDITGDEVSTS
-629 FDIDG
+629 
-634 YEQDITM
+634 E
-641 TVTANISYSIDSQPE
+641 
-656 WISKK
+656 
-661 SDNSGVYTFTV
+661 DNKT
-672 SANTTSSSRRGE
+672 
-684 IIFKNANNS
+684 
-693 FLTVTVKQRIQ
+693 
-704 TYTSSDYSQDGQ
+704 
-716 VTRIHSATVGKGIDV
+716 
-731 VFVGDAFA
+731 
-739 DKDQDL
+739 
-745 FNKYVELGKE
+745 
-755 AFFTEEPFRST
+755 
-766 MNRFNIYRIGS
+766 
-777 VSKNG
+777 VSKNYTAAIPSSCDKNNLRVLVYVLRQYG
-782 IITQEGGDTKFSA
+782 SQTIIRTADYGDYYVDNAISAAVGTTQDLVFSDGTVYGGNEDTKD
-795 QFGQG
+795 
-800 TYVGG
+800 GG
-805 DNNLVNS
+805 E
-812 FVKASIPSVDLT
+812 I
-824 KTIIFVIINKAKY
+824 
-837 AGTCHM
+837 
-843 FSNNQAVCYVP
+843 
-854 LCRNENEYA
+854 
-863 QTLRHEGCGHGFGK
+863 TLK
-877 LADEYF
+877 
-883 YDSMGRIPDD
+883 
-893 EVSELK
+893 
-899 KWKGFAYGF
+899 
-908 HENVDL
+908 
-914 TSDPNTILWSKFISD
+914 
-929 SRYSGK
+929 
-935 VGVHEGGYTYP
+935 
-946 YGVYRPTHNSIMR
+946 
-959 YNTGGFNAP
+959 
-968 SREAIY
+968 
-974 KKIMKFSEGDAWT
+974 
-987 YDYETFVAFD
+987 
-997 APARSAK
+997 
-1004 AVTRAAAQCAA
+1004 
-1015 VDKANFIPLAPPV
+1015 
-1028 MVMVDK
+1028 

>member
-1 MKAPTIF
+1 MKASTIF

-27 QHDQTVSTILA
+27 QHGQTVRTIMA

-71 SGSNAASE
+71 SGNNAASE

-132 NIPQGAYP
+132 NIPQGSYP

-152 YNLCSVLRLRMFGE
+152 YNLCSVLRLRMFGD
-166 LTVKS
+166 LTVNS

-198 SGDANSTVKLNC
+198 SGDAKSTVRLNC

-223 LMAVPAQKYTGG
+223 LMVVPAQKYTGG

-269 CKIEQSKDNIVFDDA
+269 CKIEQSKDNIVFEDA

-550 CCPEIKTLNANNNLI
+550 CCPEIEILNANNNLI

-571 ELTSLSDFYCS
+571 ELIALKYFDCIR
-582 GNPLETLYVFDG
+582 NPLETLYIFEG
-594 QIDALFEKE
+594 QIDALTEIN
-603 IPSTT
+603 IPSNT

-614 TEPGEDEVFTVTPTL
+614 SEDPDDPEDWAGKEFWHKSLGMRFTATWCGYCPMMATSFASAISQYPNRIELLNLHPTSSNLGFNGTSKLENIFKITSFPTGMIDYRSSIANYSNSNYTTKVILNAVKETESNYPVKTGISFSSSVSGNTLNLNVKLYIKEKGDYKVTAVLLEDNIIGYQNGGGNSYNHSGIARVAFTDITGDEVSTS
-629 FDIDG
+629 
-634 YEQDITM
+634 E
-641 TVTANISYSIDSQPE
+641 
-656 WISKK
+656 
-661 SDNSGVYTFTV
+661 DNKT
-672 SANTTSSSRRGE
+672 
-684 IIFKNANNS
+684 
-693 FLTVTVKQRIQ
+693 
-704 TYTSSDYSQDGQ
+704 
-716 VTRIHSATVGKGIDV
+716 
-731 VFVGDAFA
+731 
-739 DKDQDL
+739 
-745 FNKYVELGKE
+745 
-755 AFFTEEPFRST
+755 
-766 MNRFNIYRIGS
+766 
-777 VSKNG
+777 VSKNYTATIPSSCDKNNLRVLVYVLRQYG
-782 IITQEGGDTKFSA
+782 SQTIIRTDNYGDYYVDNAVSAAVGTTQDLVFSDGTIYGGNEDTKD
-795 QFGQG
+795 
-800 TYVGG
+800 GG
-805 DNNLVNS
+805 E
-812 FVKASIPSVDLT
+812 I
-824 KTIIFVIINKAKY
+824 
-837 AGTCHM
+837 
-843 FSNNQAVCYVP
+843 
-854 LCRNENEYA
+854 
-863 QTLRHEGCGHGFGK
+863 TLK
-877 LADEYF
+877 
-883 YDSMGRIPDD
+883 
-893 EVSELK
+893 
-899 KWKGFAYGF
+899 
-908 HENVDL
+908 
-914 TSDPNTILWSKFISD
+914 
-929 SRYSGK
+929 
-935 VGVHEGGYTYP
+935 
-946 YGVYRPTHNSIMR
+946 
-959 YNTGGFNAP
+959 
-968 SREAIY
+968 
-974 KKIMKFSEGDAWT
+974 
-987 YDYETFVAFD
+987 
-997 APARSAK
+997 
-1004 AVTRAAAQCAA
+1004 
-1015 VDKANFIPLAPPV
+1015 
-1028 MVMVDK
+1028 

>member
-132 NIPQGAYP
+132 NIPQGSYP
-140 MAAVSDGAVLPF
+140 MAAVSDGAILPF

-171 ITFTPNDATVKTS
+171 ITFTPNDASTKAS
-184 GNATVNAGD
+184 GNATVNAAD

-198 SGDANSTVKLNC
+198 SSDAEATVKLNC

-223 LMAVPAQKYTGG
+223 LMVVPAQKYTGG

-240 STDQGA
+240 NTDQGA

-261 LYPIKAFE
+261 LYPIKTFE
-269 CKIEQSKDNIVFDDA
+269 CKIDHSKDNIVFEDA

-423 SYNTKLEVID
+423 SNNTKLEVID

-550 CCPEIKTLNANNNLI
+550 CCPEIEILNANNNLI

-571 ELTSLSDFYCS
+571 ELIALKYFDCIR
-582 GNPLETLYVFDG
+582 NPLETLYIFEG
-594 QIDALFEKE
+594 QIDALTEIN
-603 IPSTT
+603 IPSNT

-614 TEPGEDEVFTVTPTL
+614 SEDPDDPEDWAGKEFWHKSLGMRFTATWCGYCPNLATGFAKAVSQYPNKIEQLNLHPASSNLGFSGTSALSNIFNVTGYPTGMIDYRSRIGNYASDDAATLVVDAVKETEKNYPVKTGISFSSSVSGSTLNLNVKLYIKEKGDYKVTAVLLEDN
-629 FDIDG
+629 IIG
-634 YEQDITM
+634 YQNGGGDNYNHSSIARVAITDIT
-641 TVTANISYSIDSQPE
+641 
-656 WISKK
+656 
-661 SDNSGVYTFTV
+661 
-672 SANTTSSSRRGE
+672 
-684 IIFKNANNS
+684 
-693 FLTVTVKQRIQ
+693 
-704 TYTSSDYSQDGQ
+704 
-716 VTRIHSATVGKGIDV
+716 
-731 VFVGDAFA
+731 GDAVSTSE
-739 DKDQDL
+739 D
-745 FNKYVELGKE
+745 NK
-755 AFFTEEPFRST
+755 T
-766 MNRFNIYRIGS
+766 
-777 VSKNG
+777 VSKNYTATIPSSCDKNNLRVLVYVLRQYG
-782 IITQEGGDTKFSA
+782 SQTIIRTADYGDYYVDNAISAAVGTTQDLVFSDGTVYGGNEDTKD
-795 QFGQG
+795 
-800 TYVGG
+800 GG
-805 DNNLVNS
+805 E
-812 FVKASIPSVDLT
+812 I
-824 KTIIFVIINKAKY
+824 
-837 AGTCHM
+837 
-843 FSNNQAVCYVP
+843 
-854 LCRNENEYA
+854 
-863 QTLRHEGCGHGFGK
+863 TLK
-877 LADEYF
+877 
-883 YDSMGRIPDD
+883 
-893 EVSELK
+893 
-899 KWKGFAYGF
+899 
-908 HENVDL
+908 
-914 TSDPNTILWSKFISD
+914 
-929 SRYSGK
+929 
-935 VGVHEGGYTYP
+935 
-946 YGVYRPTHNSIMR
+946 
-959 YNTGGFNAP
+959 
-968 SREAIY
+968 
-974 KKIMKFSEGDAWT
+974 
-987 YDYETFVAFD
+987 
-997 APARSAK
+997 
-1004 AVTRAAAQCAA
+1004 
-1015 VDKANFIPLAPPV
+1015 
-1028 MVMVDK
+1028 